1 VVILARAKTSA
12 AAHVAAPV
20 VVFMAGDRRSGA
32 GLIPADEGPGGAA
45 V

>member
-1 VVILARAKTSA
+1 MVILARAKASA

-32 GLIPADEGPGGAA
+32 GLIPADEGPDGGS
-45 V
+45 